1 MKRMKLMMILASLS
15 LVCSLNLNASEAEK
29 INAMVMLNMENGLAN
44 IQKGF
49 LYNNMK
55 LVQEGIDQVEKENST
70 YDNRNAIKAF
80 LPEGKKQMENLAFI
94 SSKRIENAAKEMKYY
109 LSVQQPRK
117 AFNSF
122 SDIVNACTDCHTLV
136 RGW

>member
-1 MKRMKLMMILASLS
+1 MKRFRLAMILASLS
-15 LVCSLNLNASEAEK
+15 LAYSLNAASEVEK
-29 INAMVMLNMENGLAN
+29 NNAVVMLNMENGLAN

-55 LVQEGIDQVEKENST
+55 LVQDGIDQVEKENST
-70 YDNRNAIKAF
+70 YDNRSVIKAF

-94 SSKRIENAAKEMKYY
+94 SSKRIENATKEMKYY
-109 LSVQQPRK
+109 LSVNQPRK
-117 AFNSF
+117 AHNAF
-122 SDIVNACTDCHTLV
+122 SEIVNACTDCHTLV

>member
-1 MKRMKLMMILASLS
+1 MKKFRITMILASLS
-15 LVCSLNLNASEAEK
+15 LVYSLNAANEVEK
-29 INAMVMLNMENGLAN
+29 INAVVMLNMENGLAN

-70 YDNRNAIKAF
+70 YDNRSVIKAF

-94 SSKRIENAAKEMKYY
+94 SSKRIENAAKAMKYY
-109 LSVQQPRK
+109 LSTNQPRK
-117 AFNSF
+117 AHNSF
-122 SDIVNACTDCHTLV
+122 SEIVNACTDCHTLV

>member
-1 MKRMKLMMILASLS
+1 MQRMKLTMIFASLS
-15 LVCSLNLNASEAEK
+15 LVYSLNASEAEK

-70 YDNRNAIKAF
+70 YDNRNAIKSF

-109 LSVQQPRK
+109 LSANQPRK
-117 AFNSF
+117 AHNAF

>member
-1 MKRMKLMMILASLS
+1 MKRFQITMLFASLS
-15 LVCSLNLNASEAEK
+15 LICSLHAADEAEK
-29 INAMVMLNMENGLAN
+29 INAVVMLNMENGLAN

-55 LVQEGIDQVEKENST
+55 LVQEGIEQVEKENST
-70 YDNRNAIKAF
+70 YNNHNTIKAF
-80 LPEGKKQMENLAFI
+80 LPADKKQMENLAFI
-94 SSKRIENAAKEMKYY
+94 SSKRIDNASKEMKYY
-109 LSVQQPRK
+109 LSVNQPRK
-117 AFNSF
+117 AFSAF

>member
-1 MKRMKLMMILASLS
+1 MKRLPITMLLASLC
-15 LVCSLNLNASEAEK
+15 LVYSLNAADQVEK
-29 INAMVMLNMENGLAN
+29 INAVVMLNMENGLAN

-55 LVQEGIDQVEKENST
+55 LIQEGIEQVEKENST
-70 YDNRNAIKAF
+70 YDNRDAIKSF
-80 LPEGKKQMENLAFI
+80 LPEGKKQMENLAFL

-109 LSVQQPRK
+109 LSVNQPRK
-117 AFNSF
+117 AHNAF
-122 SDIVNACTDCHTLV
+122 SDIVNACTDCHTLI

>member
-1 MKRMKLMMILASLS
+1 MKHFRLAMILASLS
-15 LVCSLNLNASEAEK
+15 LAYSLNAASEVEK
-29 INAMVMLNMENGLAN
+29 NNAVVMLNMENGLAN

-55 LVQEGIDQVEKENST
+55 LVQDGIDQVEKENST
-70 YDNRNAIKAF
+70 YDNRSAIKAF

-94 SSKRIENAAKEMKYY
+94 SSKRIENATKEMKYY
-109 LSVQQPRK
+109 LSVNQPRK
-117 AFNSF
+117 AHNAF
-122 SDIVNACTDCHTLV
+122 SEIVNACTDCHTLV

>member
-1 MKRMKLMMILASLS
+1 MKRFTMILASFCVVS
-15 LVCSLNLNASEAEK
+15 ALNASEVEK
-29 INAMVMLNMENGLAN
+29 VNAMVMLNMENGLAS

-55 LVQEGIDQVEKENST
+55 LVQDGIDQVEKENST
-70 YDNRNAIKAF
+70 YDNRNAIKSF

-117 AFNSF
+117 AFSAF
-122 SDIVNACTDCHTLV
+122 SDIVNACTDCHTLI

>member
-1 MKRMKLMMILASLS
+1 MRFSLILLLLS
-15 LVCSLNLNASEAEK
+15 CFFQSTNAAEPTEK
-29 INAMVMLNMENGLAN
+29 INAIIMINMEEGLAK

-55 LVQEGIDQVEKENST
+55 LIQEGVEQVEQENST
-70 YDNRNAIKAF
+70 YENRNAIKAF

-94 SSKRIENAAKEMKYY
+94 SSQRINNAAKEMKYY
-109 LSVQQPRK
+109 LSISNPRK
-117 AFNSF
+117 AHNAF

>member
-1 MKRMKLMMILASLS
+1 MKRLPLTMLFTSLS
-15 LVCSLNLNASEAEK
+15 LVYSLNAADQVEK

-55 LVQEGIDQVEKENST
+55 LVQEGIEQVEKENST
-70 YDNRNAIKAF
+70 YDNRDAIKAF
-80 LPEGKKQMENLAFI
+80 LPESKKQMENLAFI

-109 LSVQQPRK
+109 LSVNQPRK
-117 AFNSF
+117 AHNAF
-122 SDIVNACTDCHTLV
+122 SDIVNACTDCHTLI

>member
-1 MKRMKLMMILASLS
+1 MKKFRITMILTSLS
-15 LVCSLNLNASEAEK
+15 LVYSLNAAGEIEK
-29 INAMVMLNMENGLAN
+29 NNAMVMLNMENGLAN

-70 YDNRNAIKAF
+70 YDNHNAIKAL

-94 SSKRIENAAKEMKYY
+94 SSKRIDNAAKEMKYY
-109 LSVQQPRK
+109 LSTNQPRK
-117 AFNSF
+117 AHNSF
-122 SDIVNACTDCHTLV
+122 SEIVTACTDCHTLV

>member
-1 MKRMKLMMILASLS
+1 MKRFTIILASFCVVS
-15 LVCSLNLNASEAEK
+15 ALNASEVEK
-29 INAMVMLNMENGLAN
+29 VNAMVMLNMENGLAS

-55 LVQEGIDQVEKENST
+55 LVQDGIDQVEKENSA
-70 YDNRNAIKAF
+70 YDNHNTIKSF

-109 LSVQQPRK
+109 LSVNQPRK
-117 AFNSF
+117 AFSAF
-122 SDIVNACTDCHTLV
+122 SDVVNACTDCHTLV

>member
-1 MKRMKLMMILASLS
+1 MKRFQITMILASLS
-15 LVCSLNLNASEAEK
+15 LVYSLNAAEEIEK
-29 INAMVMLNMENGLAN
+29 INAVVMLNMENGLAN

-55 LVQEGIDQVEKENST
+55 LVQDGIEQVEKENST

-94 SSKRIENAAKEMKYY
+94 SSKRIDNAAKEMKYY

-117 AFNSF
+117 AFSAF